1 MYVSVREVRGRQDQ
15 QELLILNLFYI
26 DKEIATLIHRKQ
38 QETQRTHE
46 ELAEM
51 DFILTTHGLKRS
63 FNLFSFQKK

>member
-1 MYVSVREVRGRQDQ
+1 MSVREVRERQDQ

-38 QETQRTHE
+38 QETQQRTHE

-51 DFILTTHGLKRS
+51 DVILNTWT
-63 FNLFSFQKK
+63 KKEF

>member
-1 MYVSVREVRGRQDQ
+1 MYVSVRKVKERQDQ

-46 ELAEM
+46 ELAEYM
-51 DFILTTHGLKRS
+51 D
-63 FNLFSFQKK
+63 

>member
-1 MYVSVREVRGRQDQ
+1 MYVSVREVRERQDQ

-51 DFILTTHGLKRS
+51 DVEYMD
-63 FNLFSFQKK
+63 